1 MSCRS
6 NALSR
11 YVKDHVQL
19 SPFHVHLPFLY
30 QTTTL
35 LGPAPKSCPNQSHGC
50 LSSTPTRHIHSVPA
64 SHYRGDE
71 QYNGGPSDGQS
82 VRKST
87 ITGSEQ
93 AIFDRIFKAI
103 RESTGAQSSNL
114 NRESYDGDD
123 FDDELEPNFGP
134 NESLQ
139 SIFNRAVKFSQK
151 PIVQE
156 ANEALLD
163 KREHYRDHY
172 APIPI
177 SFKTPRIVGY
187 ADKSEVSFRRP
198 WLAKYGPTEAEWQFL
213 EMDMENTTYR
223 HVKLQ
228 QPDLDYTDHG
238 GQFLPYRTIPLPRPN
253 VDRSIT
259 LKGRAQFEEI
269 SSQLDS
275 AQTDFDLWQLFEQQ
289 VFKKVE
295 EMNKDR
301 KREQRGKHATVKSKS
316 TSEGANKAQSTPTE
330 IDEGAVKKSRRALW
344 MEVQSKSIVTP
355 LRFLRT
361 FYSPLCQQA
370 MRLFRTEFPTSPYA
384 TALLT
389 RIKDLGPM
397 SYALGASK
405 KLYNELLFIRWTHY
419 FDIDGVAELVEEMID
434 SGVGTNELTLAVL
447 RDGRIYRRKAADGRL
462 GPIHKARLQLHGQRV
477 SWDNWDRAWR
487 RAWHAA
493 RSRRDHALMEL
504 EREWRELEEDEEA
517 EDGQPDTAEQIVD
530 HQVEEMVDGNAISG
544 ANGKGKGAREA
555 MRKELLRR
563 RATVEKDF
571 RMLIS

>member
-6 NALSR
+6 NTLSR
-11 YVKDHVQL
+11 YLKDHAQL
-19 SPFHVHLPFLY
+19 SPFHIHLPFLY
-30 QTTTL
+30 QTATL
-35 LGPAPKSCPNQSHGC
+35 LGPAPKSFLNQSRRC
-50 LSSTPTRHIHSVPA
+50 LSSIPTRHTHSVPA
-64 SHYRGDE
+64 NHYRGDE
-71 QYNGGPSDGQS
+71 LYNGGPSDGQS

-103 RESTGAQSSNL
+103 RESTGAQNSNL
-114 NRESYDGDD
+114 DGESYEGDD

-134 NESLQ
+134 NESLR
-139 SIFNRAVKFSQK
+139 SIFNRAVKFTQK
-151 PIVQE
+151 PVVQE
-156 ANEALLD
+156 ANEASPD
-163 KREHYRDHY
+163 KREPYQNQY
-172 APIPI
+172 APFPI
-177 SFKTPRIVGY
+177 SFKTPRIVEY
-187 ADKSEVSFRRP
+187 ADKSKFLFRRP
-198 WLAKYGPTEAEWQFL
+198 WLAKYGPTETEWQFL
-213 EMDMENTTYR
+213 ETDMENTTYR
-223 HVKLQ
+223 HVELQ
-228 QPDLDYTDHG
+228 QPDPDSTDHG

-275 AQTDFDLWQLFEQQ
+275 AQTDFDLWKLFEQQ
-289 VFKKVE
+289 VLKKVE
-295 EMNKDR
+295 EMNKDL
-301 KREQRGKHATVKSKS
+301 KREQRGRYATAKSKS
-316 TSEGANKAQSTPTE
+316 TSEGANEAQSTPTE
-330 IDEGAVKKSRRALW
+330 TVEGPVKKSRRALW
-344 MEVQSKSIVTP
+344 KEVQSKSIVTP

-361 FYSPLCQQA
+361 FYSPLCQQT

-389 RIKDLGPM
+389 HIKDLGPM

-462 GPIHKARLQLHGQRV
+462 GPIHKARLQLHGQKV

-504 EREWRELEEDEEA
+504 EREWRELEEDEEV
-517 EDGQPDTAEQIVD
+517 EDGQPETVEQSVD
-530 HQVEEMVDGNAISG
+530 HQAEEMTDGNAISG
-544 ANGKGKGAREA
+544 ANRKGKGAREA
-555 MRKELLRR
+555 VRRELLRR